1 MQRKIVFLFSVIA
14 LLMLYSCGG
23 SKQNESEQ
31 KDSASIEAVDTATAD
46 SMATDQKTNNNDSGT
61 SKAAIAE
68 TPSVT
73 VMLFHATRKC
83 ASCIAITDCVN
94 AVLKESFSA
103 ETKTKKVRLNEINAD
118 DEKNEA
124 ICEKYEAFGTALFV
138 TRTFKGKESITDMTA
153 QAFKLASN
161 KPDEFKKLLRDQIQ
175 KDLK

>member
-23 SKQNESEQ
+23 SKQEKTKSHDEP
-31 KDSASIEAVDTATAD
+31 SIAIVDAPTCDTQNLPNQIPAVDVTAD
-46 SMATDQKTNNNDSGT
+46 KMP
-61 SKAAIAE
+61 E
-68 TPSVT
+68 VSVY
-73 VMLFHATRKC
+73 LFHSARRCAT
-83 ASCIAITDCVN
+83 CIAIEDCVN
-94 AVLKESFSA
+94 EVLDE
-103 ETKTKKVRLNEINAD
+103 LNENSVFTFVSLVEINAD

>member
-1 MQRKIVFLFSVIA
+1 MQRKIVFSFAVIA
-14 LLMLYSCGG
+14 LLMLASCGG
-23 SKQNESEQ
+23 NKQNTADDT
-31 KDSASIEAVDTATAD
+31 DSVQTETVDTVVSD
-46 SMATDQKTNNNDSGT
+46 SVTTDSGMQVSGPENNGAVIT
-61 SKAAIAE
+61 E

-103 ETKTKKVRLNEINAD
+103 ETKTKKVRLNEINTD

-124 ICEKYEAFGTALFV
+124 ICEKYEAFGTALFI

-153 QAFKLASN
+153 QAFKLANN
-161 KPDEFKKLLRDQIQ
+161 KPDDFKKLLREQIQ

>member
-1 MQRKIVFLFSVIA
+1 MQRKIIFLFAVIA
-14 LLMLYSCGG
+14 LLMLASCGG
-23 SKQNESEQ
+23 NKQETAGNI
-31 KDSASIEAVDTATAD
+31 DSVQTETID
-46 SMATDQKTNNNDSGT
+46 SVVSDSVISDSGKQV
-61 SKAAIAE
+61 SGPENNGAFMPE

-103 ETKTKKVRLNEINAD
+103 ETQIKKVRLNEINAD

-138 TRTFKGKESITDMTA
+138 TRTFKGKEIITDMTA
-153 QAFKLASN
+153 QAFKLARS
-161 KPDEFKKLLRDQIQ
+161 KPDDFKKLLREQIQ

>member
-1 MQRKIVFLFSVIA
+1 MQRKIVFSFFVIA
-14 LLMLYSCGG
+14 LLMLTSCGG
-23 SKQNESEQ
+23 NKQNTADD
-31 KDSASIEAVDTATAD
+31 KDSVQTETVDSVVSD
-46 SMATDQKTNNNDSGT
+46 SVINDSGKQV
-61 SKAAIAE
+61 SGPENNGAIIPE

-153 QAFKLASN
+153 QAFKLAKG
-161 KPDEFKKLLRDQIQ
+161 KPEEFKKLLRDQIQ

>member
-1 MQRKIVFLFSVIA
+1 MQSKIIFSFAVIA
-14 LLMLYSCGG
+14 LLMLASCGG
-23 SKQNESEQ
+23 NKQETAGNI
-31 KDSASIEAVDTATAD
+31 DSVQTETID
-46 SMATDQKTNNNDSGT
+46 SVVSDSVISDSGKQV
-61 SKAAIAE
+61 SGPENNGAFMPE

-103 ETKTKKVRLNEINAD
+103 ETQIKKVRLNEINAD

-153 QAFKLASN
+153 QAFKLARS
-161 KPDEFKKLLRDQIQ
+161 KPDEFKKILKDQIR